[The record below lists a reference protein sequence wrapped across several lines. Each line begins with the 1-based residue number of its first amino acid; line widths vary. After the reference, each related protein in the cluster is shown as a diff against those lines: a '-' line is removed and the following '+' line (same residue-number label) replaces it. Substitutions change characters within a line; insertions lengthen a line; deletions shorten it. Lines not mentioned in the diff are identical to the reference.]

1 MAALTSRTAD
11 TTPTGADLVYT
22 AKTPFGA
29 TDDKKVLVSNLSKGL
44 DAGLIPNTPAGAI
57 AATDIQAAITEL
69 DTEKLATTGQAA
81 TVATITGLAPDTAT
95 TQATQAAITSA
106 ANLVTV
112 GALASG
118 SIAAGFGDIQM
129 GETSIKL
136 DATLSGDGTWSG
148 ITTSGVSGVTTLA
161 IGDLIYLNANDS
173 RWELVDANLA
183 DGYDKLIGMALTVAA
198 DGAALEVLLYGKI
211 RSAVLPA
218 GTVGSAAYMGET
230 AGDIVLAAP
239 TTASAAVRKVGHFL
253 LAEDF
258 MFAPSSTVVV
268 LS

>member
-1 MAALTSRTAD
+1 MAQKLTARSALTTPASED
-11 TTPTGADLVYT
+11 IMHVVDDPTG
-22 AKTPFGA
+22 TPA
-29 TDDKKVLVSNLSKGL
+29 SYKSTLSNISKGL
-44 DAGLIPNTPAGAI
+44 VAGNIPNTPAGAI

-69 DTEKLATTGQAA
+69 DTEKLA
-81 TVATITGLAPDTAT
+81 LAGGTMT
-95 TQATQAAITSA
+95 
-106 ANLVTV
+106 
-112 GALASG
+112 
-118 SIAAGFGDIQM
+118 GDIQM

-253 LAEDF
+253 TAEDF
-258 MFAPSSTVVV
+258 LFNPSSTIVV
-268 LS
+268 LAA